1 MPKSIRLSSG
11 FILLIIT
18 LVGAMIAILPPPAG
32 VDPKAFPIFGIFIA
46 VILGV
51 LLQPYPM
58 VVVTLIGFFACLI
71 FKLIPASEGF
81 ACFGQSVVWL
91 VVFASIA
98 AKSFV
103 KTNLGHRTACFFIQ
117 KMGHSSLSLAY
128 GITFGEL
135 ILSPMIPSNTARA
148 SCVTVPLTVSISESL
163 GSFAT
168 NHTEGVVGRFL
179 SLCSVHANQLTCAV
193 FLTSVASNPI
203 CQNFMADIGIH
214 VSWIEWFIIASVPGL
229 LCLFAMPWIMYKLS
243 PPQLTKIANAG
254 EIAQK
259 QLSTMPPMSK
269 KEYITMFVF
278 IGMLTCWIF
287 GDVIHVPTGVV
298 ALGGLCALLATNV
311 LDAEDLT
318 GAKDIW
324 SICIWLSILN
334 VMALKLTEFG
344 LIQHYSL
351 VLRGSVSG
359 MAWPLALCVVSVTY
373 YFARYL
379 VPGNVLH
386 ACAMFPPFAQ
396 LLIACG
402 VPAKLGCMTLGI
414 ITAYC
419 GFVTPY
425 GSSSCP
431 LYFNTGYIDQRLWWR
446 IGFITTLIYFAI
458 WGIFGG
464 IWWKILGYW

>member
-1 MPKSIRLSSG
+1 
-11 FILLIIT
+11 
-18 LVGAMIAILPPPAG
+18 
-32 VDPKAFPIFGIFIA
+32 
-46 VILGV
+46 
-51 LLQPYPM
+51 
-58 VVVTLIGFFACLI
+58 
-71 FKLIPASEGF
+71 
-81 ACFGQSVVWL
+81 
-91 VVFASIA
+91 
-98 AKSFV
+98 
-103 KTNLGHRTACFFIQ
+103 
-117 KMGHSSLSLAY
+117 
-128 GITFGEL
+128 
-135 ILSPMIPSNTARA
+135 
-148 SCVTVPLTVSISESL
+148 
-163 GSFAT
+163 
-168 NHTEGVVGRFL
+168 
-179 SLCSVHANQLTCAV
+179 
-193 FLTSVASNPI
+193 
-203 CQNFMADIGIH
+203 MADIGIH